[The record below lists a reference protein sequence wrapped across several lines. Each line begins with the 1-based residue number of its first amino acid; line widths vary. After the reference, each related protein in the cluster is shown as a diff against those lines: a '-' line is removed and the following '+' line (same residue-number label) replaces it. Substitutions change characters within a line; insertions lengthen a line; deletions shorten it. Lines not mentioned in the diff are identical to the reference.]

1 MMHTTPQTAGRYLL
15 GYAVGIRGRGWEF
28 VGVVMGLGGW
38 VRGEGGGTRAMGF
51 VFKKKRSLTSKF
63 SS

>member
-28 VGVVMGLGGW
+28 VGVVMG
-38 VRGEGGGTRAMGF
+38 GTLAMVF